1 MRRNE
6 NLLWVMHMESVSI
19 AQTHSSLSYIVL
31 PEDTNPG
38 GTLHGGRYLTLL
50 DETSYCAAMRFC
62 RKHIV
67 TVRFDGAL
75 TRIVPVGHVIKSDA
89 YVIYAGNTSMLIEV
103 KATAENMRTG
113 ETFECARC
121 YFTCTAVDESTFK
134 PIAIP
139 TLTAESEEE
148 IAMLA
153 LGAEKMEEYR
163 RQRQAQ

>member
-1 MRRNE
+1 
-6 NLLWVMHMESVSI
+6 MEAVSI
-19 AQTHSSLSYIVL
+19 AQTHSQLSYIVL
-31 PEDTNPG
+31 PQDTNPG

-103 KATAENMRTG
+103 KATAENMRSG

-121 YFTCTAVDESTFK
+121 YFTCTAVDDQTLK
-134 PIAIP
+134 PVAIP
-139 TLTAESEEE
+139 TLIAQTDEEV
-148 IAMLA
+148 AMQR
-153 LGAEKMEEYR
+153 LGAEKMEEYK
-163 RQRQAQ
+163 RQRRVQ